1 MGSIHHQAGVQHLAL
16 HRQDDS
22 VPPAVVLVQHQH
34 QVALAAVQ
42 ALEQERLEQVHPQ
55 PAQDLDQHQL

>member
-16 HRQDDS
+16 RRQEDS
-22 VPPAVVLVQHQH
+22 VPPAVVLVQHQP

-42 ALEQERLEQVHPQ
+42 ALEQERLGLVHPQ
-55 PAQDLDQHQL
+55 TTQDSDQRQL